1 MQSFVDSL
9 GAQYSA
15 DKTVLGSI
23 PKGLE
28 RYEIIEGC
36 SILSSEALENGESL
50 KELVLPASFQIL
62 AIGDFDHCPNLERLV
77 IRSDELA
84 TVKPL
89 DRGKHFQT
97 IDYAD
102 FFNQYP
108 HIKEIYVPATV
119 KADYSTL
126 LQPVVR
132 SLEEYEV
139 EKTDA
144 VEQYH
149 WYYNFLFYPE
159 QDPAYEGDWVYYM
172 KFVSKGNTCDA
183 YLYEKK
189 RGSSQFYPVTILRDC
204 SIEEDVESRKTI
216 LKPLTQENQYNVQF
230 SMICIRWVD
239 YFPFEISSYKNGNK
253 HNSYINAIFI
263 SPNIRDY
270 VIGNNSNKLYE
281 NLSLITPEEI
291 KDLKSYVGKDASAYV
306 DILYGNKQGGEI
318 SKRDYA
324 TIKGLI
330 RSLEKQFQATILQ
343 ATHHFCSAVI
353 GNSFDLFVTNEQEAK
368 QYGHELFT
376 LKRIYF
382 IYHILNCLLRENRSM
397 EDACKNYCGLQ
408 DDILKM
414 LNLNNLPLDNFED
427 IQEMFIQTWGIMLQ
441 CGVNETGEMSKFVL
455 FVPVNNLSGYNER
468 IFPVLSLYKDRIHEL
483 SKMQSTS
490 EAIKEVIIIATSC
503 IAKELIGITCAYH
516 ILDANGIDRLYIE
529 LFTKS
534 DLQSEFSSLII
545 GNVSKHPD
553 LKSRFKDI
561 IEFYF
566 DLKGCDKEQFGRQ
579 NELSSDNSK
588 NVKNTSPQKSASNS
602 GCMLLLSAI
611 IVTLLLILS
620 L

>member
-1 MQSFVDSL
+1 MQYFIDPI
-9 GAQYSA
+9 GAQYSE

-23 PKGLE
+23 PKGLK

-36 SILSSEALENGESL
+36 TILSSTALENGDSL
-50 KELVLPASFQIL
+50 KELVLPASFKIL
-62 AIGDFDHCPNLERLV
+62 ALGDFDYCPNLERLM
-77 IRSDELA
+77 IHSEELV
-84 TVKPL
+84 TVKTL

-108 HIKEIYVPATV
+108 HIKEIYVPAAA

-126 LQPVVR
+126 LQPIVR
-132 SLEEYEV
+132 NLEEYGI
-139 EKTDA
+139 EKSDG

-149 WYYNFLFYPE
+149 WYYDFLFYPE
-159 QDPAYEGDWVYYM
+159 QDPTNEGDWVYYM
-172 KFVSKGNTCDA
+172 KFISKGNTCDA

-189 RGSSQFYPVTILRDC
+189 WDSFQFYPTAILRDC
-204 SIEEDVESRKTI
+204 AIEEDVESRKTI
-216 LKPLTQENQYNVQF
+216 LKPLTQESQYDLQY
-230 SMICIRWVD
+230 SMICIQWVD
-239 YFPFEISSYKNGNK
+239 YFPFEISFYKDGNK
-253 HNSYINAIFI
+253 HNSYVNAIFL
-263 SPNIRDY
+263 SPNMRNY
-270 VIGNNSNKLYE
+270 VISNNGLYE
-281 NLSLITPEEI
+281 NLSLITSEEI

-306 DILYGNKQGGEI
+306 DILYGNKQGEGI
-318 SKRDYA
+318 PKRDYA
-324 TIKGLI
+324 AIKGLI
-330 RSLEKQFQATILQ
+330 GSLERHFQATILQ
-343 ATHHFCSAVI
+343 ATYRFCSAVT
-353 GNSFDLFVTNEQEAK
+353 GDRFDIFVTDEQEAK

-408 DDILKM
+408 NDILKM
-414 LNLNNLPLDNFED
+414 LNLNNLSIDNFED
-427 IQEMFIQTWGIMLQ
+427 IQEMFVQTWGMVLQ
-441 CGVNETGEMSKFVL
+441 CGVNETGKMSKFVL

-468 IFPVLSLYKDRIHEL
+468 LFPILSLYKNKIHEL
-483 SKMQSTS
+483 SKIQSTS

-503 IAKELIGITCAYH
+503 IAKELMGITCAYH

-534 DLQSEFSSLII
+534 DLQSEFLTLVLK
-545 GNVSKHPD
+545 NANEHPD
-553 LKSRFKDI
+553 LKSRFKDV

-566 DLKGCDKEQFGRQ
+566 DLKECNKEQFGRQ

-588 NVKNTSPQKSASNS
+588 NIKNATPQKSASNS
-602 GCMLLLSAI
+602 GCMLLLSSI
-611 IVTLLLILS
+611 IIPLLLILS